1 MKKPRLREVH
11 KMLIVVFAVFAAGFG
26 AWALFRYAAAKD
38 NAALAC
44 GIGFLCVSAGC
55 FAYLRTSK
63 YLQR

>member
-11 KMLIVVFAVFAAGFG
+11 RVLVVVFAVFAAAFG
-26 AWALFRYAAAKD
+26 AWALYRYSDSKE

-44 GIGFLCVSAGC
+44 GVGFLCVSGGC
-55 FAYLRTSK
+55 VAYLRTSK